1 MPIVARV
8 LLWQQGRPLVNK
20 SKPLFAT
27 PASAYYLILGSV
39 IALSSLGLVMVLSA
53 SSVKSLRESGNSF
66 SFVLRQAL
74 FLILAAGLAWVA
86 MKLRYELWKPI
97 AQVSLVVSCAL
108 LVLPQIGG
116 IGKTVGGNTNWIG
129 IGSFTLQPSEF
140 AKLGLILWCALRL
153 RIHDQ
158 KASEGIASNPATL
171 VIPGFML
178 VMALILLGRDLGTAV
193 LVTGIVAGIL
203 FISGLALKVFGLL
216 AIGASALFAAL
227 ILPSANRMNRFSAFF
242 DPFAEEN
249 YQGVGWQQ
257 AHSIM
262 GLASGGAVG
271 TGLGSSKQK
280 WGSLPEVHTDFIFAV
295 IGEELGLLGTL
306 ATLGL
311 FGILIL
317 GIFKVAINA
326 QNSFDRY
333 VCAGIGCWISV
344 QVLLNIGTVIS
355 VIPVVGVTL
364 PLISYGGS
372 SLIATFIALGY
383 VLGVLRRDPQIASEI
398 RQRKAART
406 ARG

>member
-1 MPIVARV
+1 
-8 LLWQQGRPLVNK
+8 
-20 SKPLFAT
+20 
-27 PASAYYLILGSV
+27 
-39 IALSSLGLVMVLSA
+39 
-53 SSVKSLRESGNSF
+53 
-66 SFVLRQAL
+66 
-74 FLILAAGLAWVA
+74 LAAGLAWVA

-97 AQVSLVVSCAL
+97 AQVSLLVSCAL

-129 IGSFTLQPSEF
+129 FGSFTLQPSEF

-153 RIHDQ
+153 RIHDER
-158 KASEGIASNPATL
+158 ASQGIASNPATL
-171 VIPGFML
+171 IVPGFML
-178 VMALILLGRDLGTAV
+178 IMALILLGKDLGTAV

-203 FISGLALKVFGLL
+203 FISGLAFKVFGLL
-216 AIGASALFAAL
+216 AVGAGLLFAAL
-227 ILPSANRMNRFSAFF
+227 ILPNANRMNRFSAFF

-355 VIPVVGVTL
+355 LIPVVGVTL

>member
-1 MPIVARV
+1 
-8 LLWQQGRPLVNK
+8 
-20 SKPLFAT
+20 
-27 PASAYYLILGSV
+27 
-39 IALSSLGLVMVLSA
+39 
-53 SSVKSLRESGNSF
+53 
-66 SFVLRQAL
+66 
-74 FLILAAGLAWVA
+74 
-86 MKLRYELWKPI
+86 
-97 AQVSLVVSCAL
+97 
-108 LVLPQIGG
+108 
-116 IGKTVGGNTNWIG
+116 
-129 IGSFTLQPSEF
+129 
-140 AKLGLILWCALRL
+140 
-153 RIHDQ
+153 
-158 KASEGIASNPATL
+158 
-171 VIPGFML
+171 ML
-178 VMALILLGRDLGTAV
+178 VMALILVGSDLGTAV

-216 AIGASALFAAL
+216 AVGAGLLFAAF
-227 ILPSANRMNRFSAFF
+227 ILPNANRMNRFSAFF

>member
-1 MPIVARV
+1 M
-8 LLWQQGRPLVNK
+8 NK

-97 AQVSLVVSCAL
+97 AQVSLLVSCAL

-129 IGSFTLQPSEF
+129 FGSFTLQPSEF

-153 RIHDQ
+153 RIHDER
-158 KASEGIASNPATL
+158 ASQGIASNPATL
-171 VIPGFML
+171 IVPGFML
-178 VMALILLGRDLGTAV
+178 VMALILLGKDLGTAV

-203 FISGLALKVFGLL
+203 FISGLAFKVFGLL
-216 AIGASALFAAL
+216 AVGAGLLFAAF

-355 VIPVVGVTL
+355 LIPVVGVTL

>member
-1 MPIVARV
+1 M
-8 LLWQQGRPLVNK
+8 NK

-66 SFVLRQAL
+66 TFVLRQAL

-97 AQVSLVVSCAL
+97 AQVSLIVSCAL

>member
-1 MPIVARV
+1 M
-8 LLWQQGRPLVNK
+8 NK

-66 SFVLRQAL
+66 SFVLRQTL

-171 VIPGFML
+171 IIPGFML

-203 FISGLALKVFGLL
+203 FISGLALKVFGVL
-216 AIGASALFAAL
+216 AMGAGAMFAAL

>member
-1 MPIVARV
+1 M
-8 LLWQQGRPLVNK
+8 NK

-97 AQVSLVVSCAL
+97 AQVSLVLSCAL

-171 VIPGFML
+171 IIPGFML

-216 AIGASALFAAL
+216 AMGAGALFAAL

-326 QNSFDRY
+326 QNTFDRY

>member
-1 MPIVARV
+1 M
-8 LLWQQGRPLVNK
+8 NK

-74 FLILAAGLAWVA
+74 FLISAAGLAWVA

-97 AQVSLVVSCAL
+97 AQVSLVLSCAL

-116 IGKTVGGNTNWIG
+116 IGKTVGGNTNWIS

-153 RIHDQ
+153 RINDER
-158 KASEGIASNPATL
+158 ASEGIASNPATL
-171 VIPGFML
+171 IIPGFML

-216 AIGASALFAAL
+216 AIGAGALFAAL
-227 ILPSANRMNRFSAFF
+227 ILPNANRMNRFSAFF

>member
-1 MPIVARV
+1 M
-8 LLWQQGRPLVNK
+8 NK

-171 VIPGFML
+171 IIPGFML

-203 FISGLALKVFGLL
+203 FISGLAMKVFGLL
-216 AIGASALFAAL
+216 AMGAAALFAAL

>member
-1 MPIVARV
+1 M
-8 LLWQQGRPLVNK
+8 NK

-66 SFVLRQAL
+66 SYVLRQAL

-97 AQVSLVVSCAL
+97 AQVSLVLSCAL

-158 KASEGIASNPATL
+158 RASQGFASNPATL
-171 VIPGFML
+171 IIPGFML
-178 VMALILLGRDLGTAV
+178 IMALILLGRDLGTAV

-203 FISGLALKVFGLL
+203 FISGLALRVFGLL
-216 AIGASALFAAL
+216 ALGAGLLFAAL

-242 DPFAEEN
+242 NPFAEEN

-280 WGSLPEVHTDFIFAV
+280 WGSLPEVHTDFIFSV

>member
-1 MPIVARV
+1 M
-8 LLWQQGRPLVNK
+8 NK

-27 PASAYYLILGSV
+27 PASAYYLILGSG

-171 VIPGFML
+171 IIPGFML

-216 AIGASALFAAL
+216 AMGAGALFAAL

>member
-1 MPIVARV
+1 M
-8 LLWQQGRPLVNK
+8 NK

-153 RIHDQ
+153 RIHNQ

-171 VIPGFML
+171 IIPGFML

-216 AIGASALFAAL
+216 AMGAAALFAAL

>member
-1 MPIVARV
+1 
-8 LLWQQGRPLVNK
+8 
-20 SKPLFAT
+20 
-27 PASAYYLILGSV
+27 
-39 IALSSLGLVMVLSA
+39 MVLSA

-97 AQVSLVVSCAL
+97 AQVSLLVSCAL

-129 IGSFTLQPSEF
+129 FGSFTLQPSEF

-153 RIHDQ
+153 RIHDER
-158 KASEGIASNPATL
+158 ASQGIASNPATL
-171 VIPGFML
+171 IVPGFML
-178 VMALILLGRDLGTAV
+178 IMALILLGKDLGTAV

-203 FISGLALKVFGLL
+203 FISGLAFKVFGLL
-216 AIGASALFAAL
+216 AVGAGLLFAAL
-227 ILPSANRMNRFSAFF
+227 ILPNANRMNRFSAFF

>member
-1 MPIVARV
+1 M
-8 LLWQQGRPLVNK
+8 NK
-20 SKPLFAT
+20 STPLFAT

-74 FLILAAGLAWVA
+74 SLILAAGLAWVA

-97 AQVSLVVSCAL
+97 AQVALVVSCAL

-153 RIHDQ
+153 RIHDER
-158 KASEGIASNPATL
+158 ASEGIASNPANL
-171 VIPGFML
+171 IIPGFML

-203 FISGLALKVFGLL
+203 FMSGLALKVFGLL
-216 AIGASALFAAL
+216 AMGAGLLFAAF
-227 ILPSANRMNRFSAFF
+227 ILPNANRMNRFSAFF

>member
-1 MPIVARV
+1 M
-8 LLWQQGRPLVNK
+8 NK

-74 FLILAAGLAWVA
+74 FLISAAGLAWVA

-97 AQVSLVVSCAL
+97 AQVSLVLSCAL

-153 RIHDQ
+153 RIHDER
-158 KASEGIASNPATL
+158 ASEGIASNPATL
-171 VIPGFML
+171 IIPGFML

-216 AIGASALFAAL
+216 AIGAGALFAAL

>member
-1 MPIVARV
+1 M
-8 LLWQQGRPLVNK
+8 NK

-27 PASAYYLILGSV
+27 PASAYYLILGSG

-171 VIPGFML
+171 IIPGFML

-203 FISGLALKVFGLL
+203 FISGLALKVFGVL
-216 AIGASALFAAL
+216 AMGAGALFAAL

>member
-1 MPIVARV
+1 M
-8 LLWQQGRPLVNK
+8 NK

-39 IALSSLGLVMVLSA
+39 VALSSLGLVMVLSA

-97 AQVSLVVSCAL
+97 AQVSLLVSCAL

-129 IGSFTLQPSEF
+129 FGSFTLQPSEF

-153 RIHDQ
+153 RIHDER
-158 KASEGIASNPATL
+158 ASQGIASNPATL
-171 VIPGFML
+171 IVPGFML
-178 VMALILLGRDLGTAV
+178 VMALILLGKDLGTAV

-203 FISGLALKVFGLL
+203 FISGLAFKVFGLL
-216 AIGASALFAAL
+216 AVGAGLLFAAL
-227 ILPSANRMNRFSAFF
+227 ILPNANRMNRFSAFF

-398 RQRKAART
+398 RQRRAART

>member
-1 MPIVARV
+1 M
-8 LLWQQGRPLVNK
+8 NK

-27 PASAYYLILGSV
+27 PASAYYLILGSG

-158 KASEGIASNPATL
+158 KASQGIASNPATL
-171 VIPGFML
+171 IIPGFML

-203 FISGLALKVFGLL
+203 FISGLALKVFGVL
-216 AIGASALFAAL
+216 AMGAGALFAAL

>member
-1 MPIVARV
+1 M
-8 LLWQQGRPLVNK
+8 NK

-74 FLILAAGLAWVA
+74 FLIFATGLAWVA

-171 VIPGFML
+171 IIPGFML

-216 AIGASALFAAL
+216 AMGAGALFAAL